1 MSLHSKTVNEILS
14 RNSLSAV
21 ILKKLSM
28 SVMKMQSNI
37 SWILIPVIF
46 NIVFLLLAII
56 IYKI

>member
-14 RNSLSAV
+14 RNSLNAV

-37 SWILIPVIF
+37 SWILIPVIL